1 MKKLFILSIAL
12 LFALTMSAPASAGW
26 DGTPG
31 NNPGNNNFV
40 NLNGNAFWKQGGDE
54 EGPCGEAAD
63 CDAEGNFKIN
73 TFAIGGG
80 ISADGALITKGYPV
94 SGAAGGIG
102 VAGGVAIGAAE
113 GSFESYK
120 LPWWLGGKTITLGEA
135 NGALTSTAGGGTR
148 TISETFDPGPGKN
161 IGVRSQTDTYAVTAG
176 SLEVGAKGLAG
187 AAGVMGGVAAQGSI
201 DGSIIGPSPKHFDHS
216 TGVSAGVAAQGSLG
230 GFYGAAGT
238 GLYGEADVSA
248 NVDMYGQT
256 YSASYRGVQG
266 DTEYMGTN
274 VSAKTEVQSDS
285 DYNRSG
291 LAAGVVDGGWKAG
304 GIAAAGTVQLTDSGL
319 AKATAVGA
327 YTASGSLGCDFNGAA
342 VGSTFT
348 SATQHEGFNG
358 SIMHSEA
365 SMSVSSSANSN
376 IFAD

>member
-1 MKKLFILSIAL
+1 MRKLIILSIAV
-12 LFALTMSAPASAGW
+12 LFILTGSM
-26 DGTPG
+26 
-31 NNPGNNNFV
+31 
-40 NLNGNAFWKQGGDE
+40 AFATQCE
-54 EGPCGEAAD
+54 EAAN
-63 CDAEGNFKIN
+63 CDASGNFKID

-102 VAGGVAIGAAE
+102 VAGGVSAGTAA
-113 GSFESYK
+113 GSFESFKMRKYVFFG
-120 LPWWLGGKTITLGEA
+120 PYVTVVLGAA
-135 NGALTSTAGGGTR
+135 NGALMSEAGGETR

-161 IGVRSQTDTYAVTAG
+161 IGVRSQTDTRAITAG
-176 SLEVGAKGLAG
+176 SLEVGAVGAAE
-187 AAGVMGGVAAQGSI
+187 AAGVIGGVAAQGSI
-201 DGSIIGPSPKHFDHS
+201 DGSIIGPSPKYFDHS

-291 LAAGVVDGGWKAG
+291 LATGIVDGGWKAG
-304 GIAAAGTVQLTDSGL
+304 GIAAAKTVQVTDSGY
-319 AKATAVGA
+319 AKANAVGN
-327 YTASGSLGCDFNGAA
+327 YSASGDLGCDFNGAA

-348 SATQHEGFNG
+348 SATQHVGFNG
-358 SIMHSEA
+358 SIMRSEA
-365 SMSVSSSANSN
+365 EMSVSSTPASN
-376 IFAD
+376 